1 MNDKMICDNHR
12 CKWVGKESELLT
24 APDPFSPGDRLYA
37 CPKCKKQDR
46 IFLGCD
52 HKDCRLPATVG
63 TPTPNGY
70 RQTCYK
76 HKP

>member
-1 MNDKMICDNHR
+1 MSDKMICDNR
-12 CKWVGKESELLT
+12 KCKWVGKESELLT
-24 APDPFSPGDRLYA
+24 APDPFQPNERLFA
-37 CPKCKKQDR
+37 CPKCKGQTINLVCDDEDSKQ
-46 IFLGCD
+46 
-52 HKDCRLPATVG
+52 HATCG